1 MFDQL
6 MNGIS
11 RDNRLRFKETGF
23 HDPKSL
29 FWPDITLML
38 IGATLIKTLTVNF
51 SYRKKQ
57 PCGSYQ
63 SCIATCKNRRNKDVK
78 NIKQNLKLEQNW
90 LLSQFQSKASS
101 LDTLVFL

>member
-11 RDNRLRFKETGF
+11 GDNRLRFKETGF

-38 IGATLIKTLTVNF
+38 IGVTLIKTLTANF
-51 SYRKKQ
+51 SY
-57 PCGSYQ
+57 
-63 SCIATCKNRRNKDVK
+63 
-78 NIKQNLKLEQNW
+78 
-90 LLSQFQSKASS
+90 
-101 LDTLVFL
+101 